1 MKKEKLTFLKPKK
14 GNSLG
19 QWLVEEGIS
28 AGFPSPAD
36 DFKEVRISL
45 DKELVKNK
53 VQIDENITKK
63 EFLVVDARSKDRFEG
78 KVKEPREGLRSGSI
92 LNSKC
97 LPFSEVLNKEGT
109 FKDKN
114 ELKNLF
120 KSTLGTT
127 NENDTVFS
135 CGSGVTACVLA
146 FAYYLINDKYLP
158 KIYDGS
164 WAEYGKL

>member
-1 MKKEKLTFLKPKK
+1 MSVLDGGLKKWISENKITNSEKQQLTQS
-14 GNSLG
+14 NYHSN
-19 QWLVEEGIS
+19 EH
-28 AGFPSPAD
+28 
-36 DFKEVRISL
+36 
-45 DKELVKNK
+45 KELVKSK
-53 VQIDENITKK
+53 FQIDENISKK
-63 EFLVVDARSKDRFEG
+63 KYLVVDARSKDRFEG